1 MAVILFKMDKDKGLI
16 EERFDSAD
24 INIKNHDGM
33 GWCVSP
39 ERAREVYELNKP
51 SEPTIEKGIVIP
63 ENINISNFKTA
74 TLPQTYS
81 FDKPKRKPGPKP
93 KVKVEDNAGQ
103 SEI

>member
-51 SEPTIEKGIVIP
+51 IPTPEPEKPLEPI
-63 ENINISNFKTA
+63 
-74 TLPQTYS
+74 
-81 FDKPKRKPGPKP
+81 KPKGKPGPKP